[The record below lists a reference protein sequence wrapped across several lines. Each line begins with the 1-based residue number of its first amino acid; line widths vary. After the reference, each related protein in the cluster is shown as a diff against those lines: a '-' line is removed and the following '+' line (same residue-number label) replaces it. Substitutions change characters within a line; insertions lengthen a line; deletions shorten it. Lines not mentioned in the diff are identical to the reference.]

1 MSGKRSPW
9 AAFGVLALIE
19 FAAVMDASV
28 VNIALPSIGRS
39 LHFSPTMLA
48 WVVDGYLTGLAGFML
63 VAGRATDLIGRRVL
77 FLAGVAAFTAFSGAC
92 ALAAQPWQLIV
103 SRVGQG
109 AGAAL
114 AMPSAIAL
122 ITDLFPEGSTRNK
135 ALGMFSGMAGVAAP
149 AGLVLGGALTAVS
162 WRWIFLI
169 NVPVGLIVVTAGLRA
184 LPAPQRRAG
193 TRVDLPGALAL
204 TGGLIFLTLAVLRG
218 GAQGWGSAATLAQ
231 FGAAAALLAAFGVRQ
246 ASVGDPLIP
255 RELLRSRAIVTG
267 NLIFV
272 LVGTILLG
280 TFFITTLFLQQVR
293 VLAPLAA
300 ALIYLPVPAAMLAGT
315 LAAPRLLRLGPPN
328 TLMGALALQAVAL
341 AAWALLMRPA
351 GSLLLTFL
359 LPATVWAFGL
369 GLAIVSS
376 FVVCTSGTSP
386 QLAGAASG
394 LATTAYQG
402 GGAIGLALLALVA
415 DTRTRAAGAGPA
427 ALTTGFTTALWVSAG
442 IALTGAIATR
452 IITRASAASR
462 DSNHHE
468 AAASQLR

>member
-1 MSGKRSPW
+1 MSRGRSPW

-19 FAAVMDASV
+19 FVSVMDASV

-39 LHFSPTMLA
+39 LGFSPTTLA
-48 WVVDGYLTGLAGFML
+48 WVVDGYLIGLAGFML

-77 FLAGVAAFTAFSGAC
+77 FLAGVAAFTVFSGAC
-92 ALAAQPWQLIV
+92 ALAVQPWHLIV

-109 AGAAL
+109 VGAAL

-122 ITDLFPEGSTRNK
+122 ITDLFPEGSARNK

-149 AGLVLGGALTAVS
+149 VGLVLGGALTAAS

-169 NVPVGLIVVTAGLRA
+169 NVPAGLIVVAAGLRA
-184 LPAPQRRAG
+184 LPAPRSRAG

-204 TGGLIFLTLAVLRG
+204 TGGLLFLTLAVLRG
-218 GAQGWGSAATLAQ
+218 GAQGWGSIVTLAQ
-231 FGAAAALLAAFGVRQ
+231 FGAAAVLLAAFGILQV
-246 ASVGDPLIP
+246 SVVDPLIP

-272 LVGTILLG
+272 LVGTVLLG

-293 VLAPLAA
+293 ELDPLAA
-300 ALIYLPVPAAMLAGT
+300 ALTYLPVPVAMLAGT
-315 LAAPRLLRLGPPN
+315 QAAPRLLRYGPPN

-341 AAWALLMRPA
+341 TTWALLMDPA
-351 GSLLLTFL
+351 GSLVLTFL
-359 LPATVWAFGL
+359 FPATAWAFGL
-369 GLAIVSS
+369 GVAIVSS
-376 FVVCTSGTSP
+376 FVVCTSGASP

-402 GGAIGLALLALVA
+402 GGAIGLALLSLVA
-415 DTRTRAAGAGPA
+415 DTRTRAAGAGPV
-427 ALTTGFTTALWVSAG
+427 ALTAGFTTALWVSAG
-442 IALTGAIATR
+442 LALSAAMATR
-452 IITRASAASR
+452 IIATASAVSR
-462 DSNHHE
+462 NSNHHE
-468 AAASQLR
+468 PAAG